1 MKARLITAIM
11 LLVFA
16 GGAALAQSYQIR
28 VTWPVRLRASYSLDS
43 PVVATALAGDVL
55 QVAGRH
61 NRWLKIERNGETAW
75 LADWVDYTRLDQ
87 EAPSA
92 APAAES
98 TAPISQQP
106 SNIDNCCFVDRQCHT
121 DGEWTDGYWAYQRNE
136 CPTPSQLGTSSASGA
151 GHAIRI
157 EGSQQFIGFISEAL
171 EYLRQRSI
179 DWYDYIISPTVRIF
193 EDERQHTAV
202 ALVHERTI
210 AVAPY
215 GRRITRFIHEEN
227 VIMMAS
233 LLVHEACHIHR
244 YHQGFEYSG
253 YTKVNEE
260 IFCIEQEKAML
271 RATVAPHWQ
280 HLHGSIGVM
289 HCEGDLTRHPRCRG
303 FDVCEWTADRSR
315 IISCPA
321 IGLTRPSN

>member
-1 MKARLITAIM
+1 MSLSSAQAYNIRLVYNTN
-11 LLVFA
+11 
-16 GGAALAQSYQIR
+16 
-28 VTWPVRLRASYSLDS
+28 LRASYSLDS
-43 PVVATALAGDVL
+43 AVLASAPAGATLKVVN
-55 QVAGRH
+55 QF
-61 NRWLKIERNGETAW
+61 NRWLQVQHLGHTYWMAGWVSFTRVEET
-75 LADWVDYTRLDQ
+75 TPNQ
-87 EAPSA
+87 
-92 APAAES
+92 
-98 TAPISQQP
+98 QQP
-106 SNIDNCCFVDRQCHT
+106 SDIDNCCFVDRHCQT
-121 DGEWTDGYWAYQRNE
+121 DGEWADGYWAYQRNE
-136 CPTPSQLGTSSASGA
+136 CPAPPQPQSGGTSAPVR

-157 EGSQQFIGFISEAL
+157 EGSHLFIGLISEAL
-171 EYLRQRSI
+171 EYVRQRSI

-193 EDERQHTAV
+193 EDERQYTAV

-215 GRRITRFIHEEN
+215 GRSVRYLIHEQN
-227 VIMMAS
+227 VINMAS
-233 LLVHEACHIHR
+233 TLVHEACHIHR

-280 HLHGSIGVM
+280 HLHGSIGIM

-321 IGLTRPSN
+321 IRLTGPSN